1 MNKVVYIGYS
11 DVMMRHLLE
20 SELFD
25 LIMVIGKEG
34 RMNKNQYQMIEENHI
49 PYYELINKEDLK
61 KIKFPG
67 EEFTVIIYKFEY
79 IIPKPMIE
87 NFRFINFHG
96 GSLKYNRG
104 AHAPVWSILNQD
116 KTSCMSMYELT
127 GGVDEG
133 LLIAEYPVD
142 ITNEDDIN
150 TLNEKLA
157 SGIPQ
162 LLVSLNNY
170 LRGDINGVLVKNGVY
185 HPKIREK
192 DFTIDIGS
200 DSVRVISA
208 KIRSQMS
215 YYGALIIDKGGRY
228 RVDNFSVLPSM
239 GYIQRFF
246 DGEMLIVDDGQEF
259 ISCNVRHE
267 KIWRGGVTLFP
278 MWRKGMVIDQ
288 KRKTKEIRKLLYE
301 FRPSLY
307 NSWISDDEI
316 EKLAAKYS
324 EKAII
329 LLLCMN
335 GSNAGIMIMYVNN
348 VSLKKAFVSM
358 IAAKEE
364 FRRMAV
370 GTTLLKRAE
379 SIARIWGMKYMNL
392 EVAKQNQPAVDFYL
406 RNGYV
411 GREEL
416 ESSFIMQKKL
426 NGNINMYIDRHEWL

>member
-1 MNKVVYIGYS
+1 M
-11 DVMMRHLLE
+11 E
-20 SELFD
+20 
-25 LIMVIGKEG
+25 
-34 RMNKNQYQMIEENHI
+34 
-49 PYYELINKEDLK
+49 
-61 KIKFPG
+61 
-67 EEFTVIIYKFEY
+67 
-79 IIPKPMIE
+79 
-87 NFRFINFHG
+87 
-96 GSLKYNRG
+96 
-104 AHAPVWSILNQD
+104 
-116 KTSCMSMYELT
+116 
-127 GGVDEG
+127 
-133 LLIAEYPVD
+133 
-142 ITNEDDIN
+142 
-150 TLNEKLA
+150 
-157 SGIPQ
+157 
-162 LLVSLNNY
+162 
-170 LRGDINGVLVKNGVY
+170 
-185 HPKIREK
+185 
-192 DFTIDIGS
+192 
-200 DSVRVISA
+200 
-208 KIRSQMS
+208 
-215 YYGALIIDKGGRY
+215 
-228 RVDNFSVLPSM
+228 
-239 GYIQRFF
+239 
-246 DGEMLIVDDGQEF
+246 
-259 ISCNVRHE
+259 
-267 KIWRGGVTLFP
+267 GGVTLFP